1 MVENPLLEKYAKLL
15 VEYSLSIEKGD
26 RLLIKSTTLAEP
38 LVREVYREALKKG
51 AIVEVDLDFE
61 DQGEIL
67 LNNGQEEAL
76 KAVPVLFEKAIN
88 EFDAYLNIRAPFT
101 LRQAKLNK
109 DNAAIRQNTMKP
121 IFQTYFDR
129 TADRRLKRSLC
140 QYPTWAAAREAGMN
154 LKEYSNFVFSACKLF
169 EEDPKAAWIKLR
181 QNQQAI
187 VDKLNSCT
195 EIRYFSPH
203 MDISF
208 STKGRTWIN
217 SDGQTNMPS
226 GEVFTSPVED
236 SANGYI
242 TFTYP
247 AIYRG
252 VEVENV
258 RLEVKDGYI
267 EKWSATK
274 GQDFLDE
281 IFAMDGARRFGEA
294 AIGTNYDINKITK
307 NILFDEKIGGSIHMA
322 IGQSYQQAGGKNQ
335 SGIHWDMISDMKNNG
350 AVFADGEK
358 IYENGKFLI

>member
-1 MVENPLLEKYAKLL
+1 
-15 VEYSLSIEKGD
+15 EKGD

-169 EEDPKAAWIKLR
+169 EEDPKAAWIQLR

-208 STKGRTWIN
+208 STEGRTWIN
-217 SDGQTNMPS
+217 SDGQTN
-226 GEVFTSPVED
+226 
-236 SANGYI
+236 
-242 TFTYP
+242 
-247 AIYRG
+247 
-252 VEVENV
+252 
-258 RLEVKDGYI
+258 
-267 EKWSATK
+267 
-274 GQDFLDE
+274 
-281 IFAMDGARRFGEA
+281 
-294 AIGTNYDINKITK
+294 
-307 NILFDEKIGGSIHMA
+307 
-322 IGQSYQQAGGKNQ
+322 
-335 SGIHWDMISDMKNNG
+335 
-350 AVFADGEK
+350 
-358 IYENGKFLI
+358 